1 MQNAPE
7 PSQRQLRVGEVI
19 RHALVAA
26 LERAHFRDPVLAESS
41 VTVTEVRMSPDLRH
55 ATAFI
60 VPFGDGD
67 AVPFGDGDAAELVK
81 ALNRAAPYLRHQIAP
96 ALRLRLLPD
105 LHFREDVSFGHAA
118 RIDSLLRS
126 PAVARDLE
134 PPPKPAPRRRRVKD
148 A

>member
-1 MQNAPE
+1 MQNPHE
-7 PSQRQLRVGEVI
+7 PSQRQLRVGEVV

-60 VPFGDGD
+60 VPFGVG
-67 AVPFGDGDAAELVK
+67 GDAAELVK

-96 ALRLRLLPD
+96 ALQLRVLPD

-118 RIDSLLRS
+118 KIDALLRS
-126 PAVARDLE
+126 PAVLRDLE
-134 PPPKPAPRRRRVKD
+134 PPAPRKPKPRRRRTKGPKGD
-148 A
+148 